1 MNIKIENTNILEN
14 SNDEKDDKSKGPID
28 KLQRSTY
35 KNINNTQINNKIFE
49 KLTYF
54 LIFKSFFLLRK

>member
-28 KLQRSTY
+28 KLQRSPY
-35 KNINNTQINNKIFE
+35 NNK
-49 KLTYF
+49 
-54 LIFKSFFLLRK
+54 